1 MDRLTGKVLKEKEMN
16 EIEEEVV
23 KKRGRKLKNQKKEVS
38 INQEQTK
45 FFIDL
50 SHEKEFLDLIFSLL
64 AKCNEKDYGRA
75 ILFKDVCLYAV
86 SKLTDKDIE
95 KIQETSLGEMEKVQ
109 RALDEHNKKSGANL
123 SLGEFLVKKL
133 GIN

>member
-1 MDRLTGKVLKEKEMN
+1 MDEIQN
-16 EIEEEVV
+16 EVG
-23 KKRGRKLKNQKKEVS
+23 KKRGRKPKNQKKEMS
-38 INQEQTK
+38 LNQEQTK

-50 SHEKEFLDLIFSLL
+50 SNEKESLDLIFGLL
-64 AKCNEKDYGRA
+64 KRCNEKDYGRL

-86 SKLTDKDIE
+86 AKLTDKDIE
-95 KIQETSLGEMEKVQ
+95 KIQEGSLGEMEKVQ
-109 RALDEHNKKSGANL
+109 RLLDDHNKKTGSTL

>member
-1 MDRLTGKVLKEKEMN
+1 MEKIQE
-16 EIEEEVV
+16 EIV
-23 KKRGRKLKNQKKEVS
+23 KKRGRKPKNQKKEVS
-38 INQEQTK
+38 VNQEQTK

-50 SHEKEFLDLIFSLL
+50 SNEKDSLDLIFGLL
-64 AKCNEKDYGRA
+64 RKCNKKDYGRV

-86 SKLTDKDIE
+86 AKLTDKDIE
-95 KIQETSLGEMEKVQ
+95 KIQELSLGEMEKVQ
-109 RALDEHNKKSGANL
+109 RLLDEHNKKTSANI